1 MHYVDLC
8 WQKQFNKGASMKNT
22 ILGVLILGT
31 MSLMGCATST
41 TAPHYGEPHAPMTQH
56 YEDSLFK
63 VTNNGEFSVEVL
75 FPDKKVEMGVNKV
88 DFIIHDKQDRD
99 VTGARITVTPW
110 MPSMNHGVMEKPV
123 VIGKGGGMYRIEN
136 VVFSMT
142 GDWELRVEI
151 ASGSV
156 TDTVN
161 IPLPAVGAMGHTHAM
176 MAPDKSKLDLATE
189 KTSMKGH
196 FTVSYKSDVQPVP
209 INKLHSWDL
218 TVKSADGKLLKNARV
233 MILGDMPEH
242 GHGFPTEPEVSGTM
256 EDGHYLVEGIK
267 FSMPGWWVV
276 TFHITAGD
284 MMDQVSFN
292 LLLQ

>member
-1 MHYVDLC
+1 
-8 WQKQFNKGASMKNT
+8 MKSL
-22 ILGVLILGT
+22 ILGVLILGM
-31 MSLMGCATST
+31 MSWMGCTTSG
-41 TAPHYGEPHAPMTQH
+41 TAPDHRGIHAPMTPH
-56 YEDSLFK
+56 YEHSKFY
-63 VTNNGEFSVEVL
+63 VTENGEFSVEVL
-75 FPDKKVEMGVNKV
+75 FPDDKVEMGVNRL
-88 DFIIHDKQDRD
+88 DFIIHNKIDRD

-110 MPSMNHGVMEKPV
+110 MPSMGHGVMEKPV
-123 VIGKGGGMYRIEN
+123 ITAKGGGLYHIKN

-156 TDTVN
+156 TDKVN
-161 IPLPAVGAMGHTHAM
+161 IPMGAVGAMGHTHTM
-176 MAPDKSKLDLATE
+176 KAPDKSKIDTAME
-189 KTSMKGH
+189 RTSMKGH
-196 FTVSYKSDVQPVP
+196 FTVSYKSDAQPVP
-209 INKLHSWDL
+209 INRLHSWDL
-218 TVKSADGKLLKNARV
+218 TIKSADGKLLKNASV

-256 EDGHYLVEGIK
+256 ADGQYLVEGLK

-284 MMDQVSFN
+284 MMDHVSFN